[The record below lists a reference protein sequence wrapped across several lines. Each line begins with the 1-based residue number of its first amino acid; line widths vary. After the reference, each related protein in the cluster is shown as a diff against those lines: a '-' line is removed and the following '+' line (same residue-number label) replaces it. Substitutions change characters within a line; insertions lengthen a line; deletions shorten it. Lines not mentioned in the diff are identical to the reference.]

1 MWKALTFLAI
11 VFAGGISGTWL
22 GEQMRA
28 PLPWQWGWFGAILA
42 GVAIF
47 GGVNLAIRG
56 DWLGWLIITATGF
69 ATVVMDIMYF
79 WPDHQLLALPLGVF
93 PTALAVLGGMV
104 EARSASHAETQQR
117 AASEADRARLQR
129 IEDEDRAH
137 QRRLEELKLK
147 AELRSQILAAQAS
160 APVASPAP
168 PATPQRAASDTR
180 SARQR
185 VFDAL
190 DNADGDIGNA
200 ALAKMCGISDATAR
214 GYRAQWVKE
223 RGIAHLDS
231 APIVVSTN
239 GNGAH

>member
-56 DWLGWLIITATGF
+56 DWLGWLIITATGA

-79 WPDHQLLALPLGVF
+79 WDGHQLLALPLGLF

-104 EARSASHAETQQR
+104 EARSTAHAETRQR
-117 AASEADRARLQR
+117 AVSEAERARQQR
-129 IEDEDRAH
+129 IEDEERAH
-137 QRRLEELKLK
+137 HRHLEELQLK
-147 AELRSQILAAQAS
+147 ATLRAQLMAAQPN

-168 PATPQRAASDTR
+168 PSTQQRAVSDAR

-190 DNADGDIGNA
+190 DSADGDISNA
-200 ALAKMCGISDATAR
+200 ALAENCGISEATAR
-214 GYRAQWVKE
+214 GYRAQWVRE

-231 APIVVSTN
+231 APVTTTN